1 MARGQDAARRGRS
14 RLSLALRVYL
24 AGPDVFLPQAEEWA
38 ERRKAIC
45 ARHGLTGVS
54 PLDVLAEQPAEWAE
68 LAEWRRIAMRNEALI
83 RSADALIANL
93 TPFRGPSADVGTV
106 YEVGFMRALG
116 RPVFGY
122 STVAAPFTHRTR
134 EFAAAHGGMVADR
147 DVDGMLIEQFGLGDN
162 LMLEAAIVGSGGVLI
177 TADVAP
183 DARWTNLLVF
193 ERCVEAAASMM
204 GGQGRT

>member
-1 MARGQDAARRGRS
+1 MARGQDAARRGGS

-183 DARWTNLLVF
+183 DARWTNLSVF
-193 ERCVEAAASMM
+193 ELCVEAAASMM

>member
-1 MARGQDAARRGRS
+1 MARGQDAARRGGS

-106 YEVGFMRALG
+106 YEVGFMRAIG

-183 DARWTNLLVF
+183 DARWTNLSVF
-193 ERCVEAAASMM
+193 ELCVEAAASMM

>member
-106 YEVGFMRALG
+106 YEVGFMRAIG

-183 DARWTNLLVF
+183 DARWTNLSVF
-193 ERCVEAAASMM
+193 ELCVEAAASMM

>member
-1 MARGQDAARRGRS
+1 MARGQDAARRGGS

-106 YEVGFMRALG
+106 YEVGFMRAIG

>member
-1 MARGQDAARRGRS
+1 MARGQDAARRGGS

-93 TPFRGPSADVGTV
+93 TPFRRPSADVGTV